1 MLLADLVDE
10 DPDPNIAATLD
21 VIVAANADILLILDI
36 DYDAEGHALAALA
49 DALAAREMSYPNL
62 FSRRPNTGRP
72 TGVDVDG
79 NGRLG
84 EPRDTQGYGRFNGQG
99 GMALLSRLPIET
111 DQIRDFTDFLWA
123 NLPESAA
130 PRVLSPE
137 AAQVLRLATVAAWD
151 IPLRRTTGETFHIL
165 AFHASPPVFDGP
177 EDRNGWRNADEL
189 RFWQLYLDGW
199 SPNGPAFTAE
209 NFALMGTLNVDP
221 DRGEGHREVVQT
233 LLNHPA
239 LQDPAPRAPDG
250 RLVTTDWDEPTP
262 GNLRVDYILP
272 AATLNVTDSGI
283 LWPDSETATPPRSV
297 VAAASDHRLIWVD
310 LEF

>member
-1 MLLADLVDE
+1 MDE
-10 DPDPNIAATLD
+10 DPDPDIAATLD
-21 VIVAANADILLILDI
+21 VIAAANADILLILDI

-49 DALAAREMSYPNL
+49 DALAAREMPYPNL

-84 EPRDTQGYGRFNGQG
+84 EPRDAQGYGRFNGQG

-123 NLPESAA
+123 NL
-130 PRVLSPE
+130 PE

-189 RFWQLYLDGW
+189 RFWQLYLDAW
-199 SPNGPAFTAE
+199 SPNDLAFTAE
-209 NFALMGTLNVDP
+209 DFALMGTLNVDP
-221 DRGEGHREVVQT
+221 DRGEGHRDVVQT
-233 LLNHPA
+233 LLDHPA
-239 LQDPAPRAPDG
+239 LQDPAPRASDG
-250 RLVTTDWDEPTP
+250 RLATTDWDEPTP

-272 AATLNVTDSGI
+272 AATLKVTDSGI
-283 LWPDSETATPPRSV
+283 LWPDSETATLPRSV